1 LRKLQTAWEKLIASS
16 RRETTT
22 EAPMTTT
29 STRRAVARAAVI
41 AAATSLAA
49 LTLASPASADETLI
63 GQKYVGI
70 DDCSRFNQGS
80 GQICPTGTPN
90 YNLIQYA
97 FEANQPS
104 IKVEFTANA
113 NHCADMIAHLYFDGT
128 EWGSNIVHPGQTDGG
143 YEIPIDRSG
152 HHFVAVR
159 AEGVLGGCNTGTV
172 SAWGG
177 TIRVWQLT

>member
-1 LRKLQTAWEKLIASS
+1 
-16 RRETTT
+16 
-22 EAPMTTT
+22 MTTT
-29 STRRAVARAAVI
+29 TRTRRAIARAAVI

-63 GQKYVGI
+63 GQKYIGI
-70 DDCSRFNQGS
+70 DNCSSEGS

-90 YNLIQYA
+90 SNVIQYS
-97 FEANQPS
+97 FSANQPS

-113 NHCADMIAHLYFDGT
+113 NHCSDMIAHLYFDGT

-152 HHFVAVR
+152 IHFVAVR